1 MSYCYVDMYCDI
13 DEDKMEDVE
22 CNMDNEFEFYE
33 LIDQFKKDVMK
44 YIELLMR
51 QGLLN
56 YERNLL
62 FIILM

>member
-1 MSYCYVDMYCDI
+1 MSYCCVDIYCDI

-22 CNMDNEFEFYE
+22 CNMDNEFELYE

-44 YIELLMR
+44 YMELLMR
-51 QGLLN
+51 LGVLN
-56 YERNLL
+56 QERNLL

>member
-1 MSYCYVDMYCDI
+1 MSYCCVDIYCDI

-22 CNMDNEFEFYE
+22 GNMDNEFEFYE

-51 QGLLN
+51 EGLLN